1 MRNAAKPAA
10 QGAGEIAVKPN
21 SQTLRHL
28 PTTEQNSLLSD
39 SLRRLLDS
47 AKLLRTKGQPDAA
60 DSVAT
65 FASRMILTY
74 LSTGLVTEMVK
85 RFPLDTT
92 LDKTLDDG
100 TKIFHALPFEV
111 PGAISVKVLCES
123 KKAMNTDILLTPTGP
138 DEAMSVE
145 PMA

>member
-1 MRNAAKPAA
+1 MSKTYSAPPR
-10 QGAGEIAVKPN
+10 
-21 SQTLRHL
+21 LRHL

-65 FASRMILTY
+65 FASSGMILTY
-74 LSTGLVTEMVK
+74 LSTGLAGRPK
-85 RFPLDTT
+85 LSSDTFVPQ
-92 LDKTLDDG
+92 LSLQDKTLDDG
-100 TKIFHALPFEV
+100 TKIFHALPFE
-111 PGAISVKVLCES
+111 VLCES

-145 PMA
+145 PSAQCAKLFPDA